1 MNFSDYY
8 STLKKTPLV
17 FRDQACKK
25 LEISP
30 ETFYLK
36 KKNNSWDPGQKL
48 ILAQLTGIPEE
59 ELFPKS
65 AKNNSNV

>member
-1 MNFSDYY
+1 MTFEDYY
-8 STLKKTPLV
+8 QTLKKSPLV

-48 ILAQLTGIPEE
+48 VLAKLTGIPEK
-59 ELFPKS
+59 ELFPNPVNKLS
-65 AKNNSNV
+65 DV